1 LKLRRIALAAGLVL
15 LGWLAHRI
23 GLATIAARL
32 GRVGWGF
39 VLVLGL
45 EGISLVISTLAWRAT
60 LPPGARIPFRSLFA
74 MRVAGDAVNSLAPAA
89 VVGGEILRARLL
101 SAFVPAGQAIASVS
115 VAALAQFLAQ
125 VLYVAGG
132 SFAVPSRLLAPGI
145 RWAGAGA
152 LLLLA
157 LAVVWAAFGRE
168 TTRSSPSETPSPL
181 RLLSGVGR
189 AREHFQSLDGRV
201 SEALRSGRGG
211 LSASVALFLAG
222 WALTGLE
229 VALIL
234 ALLGS
239 PVPPRTAFSIS
250 VVMVFV
256 EGVFFFVPARVGVT
270 EGGLYAAFRLFG
282 LDPATGFSL
291 AIVRR
296 ARELVWGLAGLAILA
311 VRRAPSAAPVE
322 DAPVQALGGS

>member
-1 LKLRRIALAAGLVL
+1 VLFGGLV
-15 LGWLAHRI
+15 HRI
-23 GLATIAARL
+23 GVATIASRL

-39 VLVLGL
+39 ALVLGL
-45 EGISLVISTLAWRAT
+45 DGISMAISTLAWRAT
-60 LPPGARIPFRSLFA
+60 LPAGAGIRFRSLFA

-89 VVGGEILRARLL
+89 VVGGEIVRARLL
-101 SAFVPAGQAIASVS
+101 SAFLPAGQAIASVS

-157 LAVVWAAFGRE
+157 LVVTWAAFGRD
-168 TTRSSPSETPSPL
+168 TMRASTKKPARFRAL
-181 RLLSGVGR
+181 VG
-189 AREHFQSLDGRV
+189 AGGGQFQSLDARV
-201 SEALRSGRGG
+201 SEALRTGRGG
-211 LSASVALFLAG
+211 LAGSVALFLAG
-222 WALTGLE
+222 WALTGFE

-239 PVPPRTAFSIS
+239 PVPARTAFSIS

-270 EGGLYAAFRLFG
+270 EGGLYAAFRLLG

-296 ARELVWGLAGLAILA
+296 ARELAWGLAGLAILA
-311 VRRAPSAAPVE
+311 VRRAPASAVEEAPAEAV
-322 DAPVQALGGS
+322 GGS

>member
-1 LKLRRIALAAGLVL
+1 VKLRRIALVAGLVL
-15 LGWLAHRI
+15 FGWLVHRI
-23 GLATIAARL
+23 GIATIASRL

-39 VLVLGL
+39 ALVLGL
-45 EGISLVISTLAWRAT
+45 EGISLAVSTLAWRST
-60 LPPGARIPFRSLFA
+60 LPPGAGIPFRSLFA

-101 SAFVPAGQAIASVS
+101 SAFLPAGQAIASVS

-132 SFAVPSRLLAPGI
+132 SFAVPSRLLPPGI
-145 RWAGAGA
+145 RWAGAAA

-157 LAVVWAAFGRE
+157 LVVTWAAFGRD
-168 TTRSSPSETPSPL
+168 TM
-181 RLLSGVGR
+181 R
-189 AREHFQSLDGRV
+189 ASTAEKPARFRALFGAGGGQFQSLDARV
-201 SEALRSGRGG
+201 SEALRNGRGG
-211 LSASVALFLAG
+211 LMGSVALFLAG
-222 WALTGLE
+222 WALTGFE

-239 PVPPRTAFSIS
+239 PVPARTAFSIS

-296 ARELVWGLAGLAILA
+296 ARELAWGLAGLAILA
-311 VRRAPSAAPVE
+311 VRRAPSAAVE
-322 DAPVQALGGS
+322 DAPAEALGGS